1 MAGKRVSAGI
11 SNQALNAV
19 EITGIFMRFQLFIL
33 ALNLMVVMDIT
44 ADWTWLIIIITV
56 IIILPAAGCRTCSIL
71 PVLLK

>member
-1 MAGKRVSAGI
+1 MTGKRVSAGI

-33 ALNLMVVMDIT
+33 ALNLMVVMDIR

-56 IIILPAAGCRTCSIL
+56 IIILPAAGCGTCSIL
-71 PVLLK
+71 PLLLK